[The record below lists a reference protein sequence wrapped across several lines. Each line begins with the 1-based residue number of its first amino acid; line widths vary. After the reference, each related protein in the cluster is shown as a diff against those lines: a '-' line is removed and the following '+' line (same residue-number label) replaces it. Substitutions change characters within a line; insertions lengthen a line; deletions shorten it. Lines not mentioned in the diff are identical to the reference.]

1 MQWTEPAD
9 ILLVARSRRG
19 TDRPHVIPLQPT
31 GVHLRPGTVADANDL
46 VRVHFVAIHGTASK
60 AYPADV
66 LFCWV
71 VAPDDEQRCAVTR
84 ETIERGDEL
93 FVVAEVDGVVCGF
106 GSIVPASEE
115 LRAVYVDPSIG
126 GGGVGSA
133 ILRRLEELASDRG
146 LPKLQMD
153 ASINA
158 EGFYSKHGYAVSH
171 RGMHRLADGVEMA
184 CVTMS
189 KGITTRCNGPAPR

>member
-1 MQWTEPAD
+1 MLHRVIERW
-9 ILLVARSRRG
+9 S
-19 TDRPHVIPLQPT
+19 VIPLQPI
-31 GVHLRPGTVADANDL
+31 GVHLRPGTEADTNDL
-46 VRVHFVAIHGTASK
+46 VRVHFAAVHGGASK

-66 LFCWV
+66 LRSWA
-71 VAPDDEQRCAVTR
+71 VAPDDEQRRAVTR

-115 LRAVYVDPSIG
+115 LRAVYVDPSFG
-126 GGGVGSA
+126 GRGVGSA

-158 EGFYSKHGYAVSH
+158 EGFYTKHGYAVS
-171 RGMHRLADGVEMA
+171 RSGVHRLAGGVEMA

-189 KGITTRCNGPAPR
+189 KGITRQCSGPAPRV